1 MDWSVV
7 GERLRA
13 GEFDAAFRLVQSAP
27 PWYQRF
33 FGEDSPLGYN
43 NPQVIKL
50 IGQAIATADP
60 NESDRI
66 YRELMGIF
74 RLEQPLTYL
83 HPWTTTFVVHRRIQG
98 LNTPFRA
105 DPLRFMEDLW
115 LEDEN

>member
-1 MDWSVV
+1 MPLSGWS
-7 GERLRA
+7 RA
-13 GEFDAAFRLVQSAP
+13 PP

-50 IGQAIATADP
+50 IDQAIATADP

-74 RLEQPLTYL
+74 RVEQPITYL
-83 HPWTTTFVVHRRIQG
+83 HPYTSTFVVHRRIQG
-98 LNTPFRA
+98 LSTPFRA
-105 DPLRFMEDLW
+105 DPSKFMEDLW
-115 LEDEN
+115 LEDED